1 MGATVALKFPR
12 TGTVGP
18 DSEAELLL
26 APFSRCEA
34 NMQYCA
40 SSLAA
45 TWSLREIVRKG
56 IKDCKFQNAES
67 REYILFMM
75 LECTIVAA
83 AANRVQSDV
92 ADHCKLEGDGTL
104 QGFGVMFGYDYVASS
119 LGPFADRF
127 LSKTVEK
134 HWRHYRCVWSAVV
147 RNYLSELRL
156 LRQVRHPNLVAW
168 SRKYT
173 ERCCRVCCRLARRNL
188 FDMGLLL

>member
-1 MGATVALKFPR
+1 
-12 TGTVGP
+12 
-18 DSEAELLL
+18 
-26 APFSRCEA
+26 
-34 NMQYCA
+34 MQYCA

-127 LSKTVEK
+127 LSKTVESIGGIQM
-134 HWRHYRCVWSAVV
+134 CLVSSGQELFV
-147 RNYLSELRL
+147 RAAPLATSSTSKSCC
-156 LRQVRHPNLVAW
+156 LV
-168 SRKYT
+168 
-173 ERCCRVCCRLARRNL
+173 
-188 FDMGLLL
+188 

>member
-1 MGATVALKFPR
+1 M
-12 TGTVGP
+12 GP

-45 TWSLREIVRKG
+45 TWSLRETVRKG

-92 ADHCKLEGDGTL
+92 ADHCKLEGDRTL

-127 LSKTVEK
+127 LSKTVESIGGITD
-134 HWRHYRCVWSAVV
+134 VFGQQWSGTICQSCA
-147 RNYLSELRL
+147 SCD
-156 LRQVRHPNLVAW
+156 
-168 SRKYT
+168 K
-173 ERCCRVCCRLARRNL
+173 
-188 FDMGLLL
+188 FDIQILLLGLENILNVVAESVAA